1 MFTKSKVIR
10 NMSPVSL
17 EPFLENIVRLMTKV
31 IGRRRILKE
40 KLK

>member
-1 MFTKSKVIR
+1 
-10 NMSPVSL
+10 MSPVSL